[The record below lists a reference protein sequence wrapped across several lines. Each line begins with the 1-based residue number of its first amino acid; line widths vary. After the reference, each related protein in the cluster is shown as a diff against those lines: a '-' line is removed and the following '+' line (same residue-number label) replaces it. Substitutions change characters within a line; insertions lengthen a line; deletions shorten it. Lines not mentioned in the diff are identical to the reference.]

1 MTAYD
6 TDRAASEVVGAVI
19 VFSFLVIAFSVYQ
32 GVVIPDQNRAVEIA
46 HNQAVQESMQDL
58 RNAVRGTAS
67 TGAEAAV
74 SVRLGADYPRRTVG
88 INPGVSGGSLQ
99 TVPLGGLRV
108 ENVTATDPEVR
119 DHIGGPTTVLGPFET
134 KAVVYRPVYSHYAQA
149 PLTSYENS
157 LAVNRFPGGVN
168 LTLTDQ
174 SLVDGRVLT
183 LVVLNGSLSHATQEA
198 VTVDTEAISTS
209 RTTVTVTNDTGPLT
223 LVVPTQLS
231 AADWRELLAD
241 ELDEPGTTGRY
252 VTSVSSAGP
261 GAVAVALRSGVRYE
275 LRLALVG
282 VGSPTTSTDA
292 SYLAVASGDGAS
304 VVEGATHRL
313 VAEARDRFNN
323 PVDNV
328 TVSADVVAG
337 PGTVEDS
344 PVVTGP
350 DGRATFVYRAP
361 DDVNADQAV
370 TVNATF
376 GGGTPA
382 NRTASFDLTVVD
394 SGGGSTGG
402 TINPG
407 ENGTVL
413 LASSTIGDAGCG
425 TGNPPDCN
433 VTVRLNNTAGT
444 PVTIESVRYNF
455 YGVDKIST
463 SSRQPP
469 DYLDFD
475 GTALTLRGPYTA
487 TDEPLAPGLN
497 ELSLRFYENAA
508 HTNGFDVVEG
518 DFFIVSV
525 QFDDG
530 RSATYFVAPS

>member
-6 TDRAASEVVGAVI
+6 ADRAASEVVGAVL

-32 GVVIPDQNRAVEIA
+32 GIVIPDQNRAVEIE

-58 RNAVRGTAS
+58 RNAIRQTAS
-67 TGAEAAV
+67 TGSEAAV

-99 TVPLGGLRV
+99 TVPLGAIVV
-108 ENVTATDPEVR
+108 ENVTATEPEVR
-119 DHIGGPTTVLGPFET
+119 DHIGGPTTTLGPFATE
-134 KAVVYRPVYSHYAQA
+134 AVVYRPVYSHYAQA
-149 PLTSYENS
+149 PLTSYENT
-157 LAVNRFPGGVN
+157 LAANQFPGGVN

-174 SLVDGRVLT
+174 SLVDGRQLS
-183 LVVLNGSLSHATQEA
+183 LVVLNGSLEHATRDA
-198 VTVDTEAISTS
+198 VTVDTEAISTA

-223 LVVPTQLS
+223 ITVPTRLS
-231 AADWRELLAD
+231 ADEWRDLLAD
-241 ELDEPGTTGRY
+241 ELDAPGTTGRY
-252 VTSVSSAGP
+252 VTDVEAAGP
-261 GAVAVALRSGVRYE
+261 GRVSITLRPGVQYE

-282 VGSPTTSTDA
+282 VGSSTVSTDA
-292 SYLAVASGDGAS
+292 SYLAIASGDAAS
-304 VVEGATHRL
+304 VVEGGTQQL
-313 VAEARDRFNN
+313 VVEARDRFNN
-323 PVDNV
+323 PVSG
-328 TVSADVVAG
+328 VSVDAAVVDG
-337 PGTVEDS
+337 PGTVADGS
-344 PVVTGP
+344 AVTDA
-350 DGRATFVYRAP
+350 DGRAAFVYEAP
-361 DDVNADQAV
+361 DDVNDDQAV

-394 SGGGSTGG
+394 AGSGSTGG

-413 LASSTIGDAGCG
+413 LEGSTIGDAGCG

-433 VTVRLNNTAGT
+433 VTVRLNNTASST
-444 PVTIESVRYNF
+444 VTVESVRYNF

-463 SSRQPP
+463 SSRDPP

-475 GTALTLRGPYTA
+475 GTALVIRGPYTD
-487 TDEPLAPGLN
+487 TGEPLSPGVN
-497 ELSLRFYENAA
+497 ELSLRFYHNAA
-508 HTNGFDVVEG
+508 HTNAFDAEEG

-525 QFDDG
+525 QFDTG
-530 RSATYFVAPS
+530 QSATYFVAPA